1 MPVQGIYLYCIL
13 GKIRKNETFLLSEG
27 IDPAFPFEVICY
39 RDIGAAVSTVWLSE
53 FGEDGLHNNIR
64 NNIDWVEEKARSHT
78 LILEQISEQY
88 STAPVK
94 FCTIFNDRKPILQLL
109 AEKYKELS
117 HVMEAV
123 EGKKEWTVKVFCQKE
138 TYYKQVENEKK
149 EKLESALQ
157 RRSPGA
163 AYLLKKKFNETVKLA
178 FEKALSERVNGIYR
192 LLQNY
197 AEDIVLEV
205 CLNSNDNES
214 SRKMVLKC
222 SLLISGEN
230 VQGFL
235 MKMNETNESSNP
247 DGLFLEITGPW
258 PPYSFTVVNL
268 QNDNC

>member
-1 MPVQGIYLYCIL
+1 MPAQGLYLYCIL

-27 IDPAFPFEVICY
+27 IDPAFPVEVICY

-53 FGEDGLHNNIR
+53 FGEDGLHSNINNNI
-64 NNIDWVEEKARSHT
+64 NWVEEKARRHT

-94 FCTIFNDRKPILQLL
+94 FCTIFNDGKPIMQLL
-109 AEKYKELS
+109 SEKYEELS

-138 TYYKQVENEKK
+138 TYYNQVENEKR
-149 EKLESALQ
+149 EEMESALQ
-157 RRSPGA
+157 GRSPGA
-163 AYLLKKKFNETVKLA
+163 VYLLKKKFNETVKIA
-178 FEKALSERVNGIYR
+178 FENALSEKINSIYK

-197 AEDIVLEV
+197 AEDIVPED
-205 CLNSNDNES
+205 CLNCNDNES

-235 MKMNETNESSNP
+235 MKMNETNERFIP

-258 PPYSFTVVNL
+258 PPFSFTVVNL